1 MLVSVACETGGGTRA
16 GKQRSKEAGKRQAG
30 LGQSPQAT
38 LAAYNTTQ
46 RRGFACELF
55 AAFFANGGLFYFR
68 GWLDANG
75 PVQGGEGR
83 GKGPGRRTGAPAP
96 GQLPGAGCGR
106 RADVRTSK

>member
-55 AAFFANGGLFYFR
+55 AAFFANGGLFP
-68 GWLDANG
+68 GLDTNA
-75 PVQGGEGR
+75 PVQGEEGR
-83 GKGPGRRTGAPAP
+83 GEGPGRHRGAPAR
-96 GQLPGAGCGR
+96 GGAGCGR